1 MDILCLSSHLLMNIW
16 IASTFWLLC
25 NAAGNAHGQDFL
37 WTYAF
42 SFPFYFFF
50 RAVPVAYGNS
60 QAGDCI
66 QATTVTYAAAVA
78 TQDPLIHCAGPRIEP
93 QPLQQ
98 P

>member
-1 MDILCLSSHLLMNIW
+1 MSLSQKNEHLKNVFIHLFIHSFL
-16 IASTFWLLC
+16 ASPT
-25 NAAGNAHGQDFL
+25 
-37 WTYAF
+37 
-42 SFPFYFFF
+42 
-50 RAVPVAYGNS
+50 AYGS
-60 QAGDCI
+60 FCI

>member
-60 QAGDCI
+60 QARGRI
-66 QATTVTYAAAVA
+66 RGIAA
-78 TQDPLIHCAGPRIEP
+78 DLHHSNMGSEP
-93 QPLQQ
+93 HL
-98 P
+98 